1 MLLLLVRFAEAS
13 ATVSQVRT
21 NTVKGHL
28 YTGLLVDQRGCSEWK
43 QLHEPRSRRE
53 SQPTRSAASHLRQQ
67 DDIGTRSSDFDDTM
81 GIEGRLV
88 PYVSPLD
95 VSVALTS
102 SIDDQSDY

>member
-1 MLLLLVRFAEAS
+1 MLLLLVSSAKAP

-28 YTGLLVDQRGCSEWK
+28 YTGLLVDQRSCSEWK

-53 SQPTRSAASHLRQQ
+53 SQSTRSAASYLWQQ

-88 PYVSPLD
+88 PHVSPLD
-95 VSVALTS
+95 VSVTLTS
-102 SIDDQSDY
+102 SIDDQTDY